1 MTCCLWKA
9 LECRRDSATVKQT
22 MLKGPLPALCFK
34 ALLLTDFQERRS
46 SVSRLMGMA
55 SQTATERETNATFYR
70 MEKMIGLGDLRVFFQ
85 AK

>member
-9 LECRRDSATVKQT
+9 LECRRDRATVKQT

-46 SVSRLMGMA
+46 SVSRLMGIA
-55 SQTATERETNATFYR
+55 SQTTTERETNG
-70 MEKMIGLGDLRVFFQ
+70 MEKMIGFGDLRVFFQ